1 MSRIRCLLLL
11 VLLTG
16 SVLPPVISGQTVLKD
31 PSEFLGYE
39 LGTRFTEHRD
49 ALDYFNYLHRNAGG
63 MVRVDTVGET
73 YEGRPLV
80 IATLSSPENM
90 SDLEGIRTRHLGS
103 ITDDSDSGKA
113 IVWLSYNVHG
123 DESVGLESALMTI
136 YALLTERKELL
147 ENVVVRI
154 DPCLNPDGRNRFA
167 QWFRQYQNFREQ
179 PDRNSREHHQSWPG
193 GRTNHYMF
201 DLNRDWVWL
210 TQQES
215 EYRIRE
221 YQRWMPHLHVDFH
234 EQDIDSPY
242 YFAPASE
249 PYHEI
254 ITAFQRDFQEEIA
267 RNHARYFD
275 QNGWLYF
282 TSERFDLLY
291 PGYGDTYP
299 MFNGAIGMT
308 YEQGGSGEA
317 GLSVITRAGDTL
329 TLHERIRHHFTSGI
343 STLEVASAKVERLN
357 TEFRKYFR
365 EASGDYQAYA
375 LKGHPDKMRRLGRLL
390 NAHGIEVSVSS
401 GETGKGFSYG
411 DQTNQSVSLDNQTW
425 VLSGLQPKSRLIQA
439 LFEPRTVVADS
450 LTYDITSWSL
460 PYAYGLE
467 AWALKEVPRHLT
479 RLTEEEIGNW
489 GVRNPRADLGSAE
502 LGYIADWA
510 SIADGS
516 WLSALLREGI
526 RLRRTSEPITYGGDT
541 FGRGSIIYLERDQE
555 RSDARE
561 TLLKISREMTQSLHG
576 LPSGRTQTGPDLGSS
591 AIVPLDAPRVAL
603 LSGAPTRPQGFG
615 EVWHFLERDLDYP
628 VTVIDAS
635 YFDRVNLSSYQV
647 LILPPGN
654 YREFLDNEVRERLGR
669 WIRSGGRLIALG
681 KAVRYLAGKDP
692 FDLIRKSY
700 DGGKQNNRVSFDRI
714 ERQNLTYQI
723 TGALFPMEIDPTH
736 PLAYGYG
743 GEFVTLKLSGEAYE
757 LLPEGNV
764 ARLGD
769 NGQPLTGFA
778 GHKAQQHI
786 VQSLSIGV
794 QDIGSG
800 EVVYFVDNPLFRGFW
815 EEGKLFVV
823 NALLGN
829 L

>member
-49 ALDYFNYLHRNAGG
+49 ALDYFDYLHRNAGG

-80 IATLSSPENM
+80 IATISSPENM
-90 SDLEGIRTRHLGS
+90 SDLEGIRARHLGS
-103 ITDDSDSGKA
+103 ITDNSDSGKA

-123 DESVGLESALMTI
+123 DESVGLESALITA
-136 YALLTERKELL
+136 YTLLTNRKELL

-154 DPCLNPDGRNRFA
+154 DPCLNPDGRERYV
-167 QWFRQYQNFREQ
+167 QWFRQYRNLREQ
-179 PDRNSREHHQSWPG
+179 PDRNSREHRQNWPG

-215 EYRIRE
+215 EFRLRE
-221 YQRWMPHLHVDFH
+221 YQRWMPHIHVDFH

-249 PYHEI
+249 PYHEV
-254 ITAFQRDFQEEIA
+254 ITTFQRNFQEEIA

-317 GLSVITRAGDTL
+317 GLSVITSTGDTL
-329 TLHERIRHHFTSGI
+329 TLEERIRHHFTSGI
-343 STLEVASAKVERLN
+343 STLEVASDNVDRLN
-357 TEFRKYFR
+357 SEFRKYFR
-365 EASGDYQAYA
+365 DVPEDFHAYA
-375 LKGHPDKMRRLGRLL
+375 LRGHPDKLHRLGRLL
-390 NAHGIEVSVSS
+390 NAHGIEVSISQN
-401 GETGKGFSYG
+401 ETGKGFSYRG
-411 DQTNQSVSLDNQTW
+411 QINQSVQLDDHTW
-425 VLSGLQPKSRLIQA
+425 ILSGKQPKNRLIKA
-439 LFEPRTVVADS
+439 LFEPRTLVSDS

-460 PYAYGLE
+460 PFAYGLE
-467 AWALKEVPRHLT
+467 AWALNEVPGHLT
-479 RLTEEEIGNW
+479 RLSPEEIGNW
-489 GVRNPRADLGSAE
+489 GPKHRSIESGSSDLGF
-502 LGYIADWA
+502 IADWA
-510 SIADGS
+510 SIADGI

-526 RLRRTSEPITYGGDT
+526 RLRRTSEPISYGDNT

-561 TLLKISREMTQSLHG
+561 KLLKISTKMAQTLHG
-576 LPSGRTQTGPDLGSS
+576 LPSGRPQNGPDLGSS
-591 AIVPLDAPRVAL
+591 AITSLNAPRVAL

-615 EVWHFLERDLDYP
+615 EVWHFLERDLEYP
-628 VTVIDAS
+628 VTVLDAS

-654 YREFLDNEVRERLGR
+654 YREFLDTRVRERLER

-681 KAVRYLAGKDP
+681 RAVRFLAGNDP
-692 FDLIRKSY
+692 FELSRKTY
-700 DGGKQNNRVSFDRI
+700 DGGKEDNRVSYDRI
-714 ERQNLTYQI
+714 ERQNLAYQI
-723 TGALFPMEIDPTH
+723 TGALFPVEIDPTH

-743 GEFVTLKLSGEAYE
+743 EQYVTLKLNGEAYE
-757 LLPEGNV
+757 PLSLGTV

-769 NGQPLTGFA
+769 TGRPLTGFA
-778 GHKAQQHI
+778 GYKAQEHI
-786 VQSLSIGV
+786 VHSLSIGV
-794 QDIGSG
+794 QVIGSG
-800 EVVYFVDNPLFRGFW
+800 EVVYFADNPLFRGFW
-815 EEGKLFVV
+815 EEGKLFVA
-823 NALLGN
+823 NALFGN
-829 L
+829 F